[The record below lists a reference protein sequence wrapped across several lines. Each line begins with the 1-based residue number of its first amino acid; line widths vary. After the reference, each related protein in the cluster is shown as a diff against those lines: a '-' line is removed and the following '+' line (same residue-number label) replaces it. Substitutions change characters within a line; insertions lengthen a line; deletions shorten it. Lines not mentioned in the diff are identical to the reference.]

1 MRHKKQNS
9 PSLAGGAGSL
19 NMMNLLGSVFT
30 VNAVYDILLRLVKS
44 LVGVRFCK
52 TPCITIGFC
61 AVLLILFGFLG
72 VSDA

>member
-1 MRHKKQNS
+1 MRRYKQNS

-19 NMMNLLGSVFT
+19 NKANLLGSVFRVT
-30 VNAVYDILLRLVKS
+30 PLYNNLYTFGNS
-44 LVGVRFCK
+44 LVGGGFDK